1 MKGLYFLEGY
11 ILLNELDKNGLSVNI
26 LQELS
31 YESKM
36 GKSLVNSLR
45 KFEKEVLFEEV
56 SQMIRFYQEAEV
68 LDNVDLDYR
77 VKSVD
82 SCIRKY
88 NKFYPEMRLEKV
100 FNDILGFRMLVDSYD
115 ILLEGEIPQEVRI
128 VDMSRGKAKDDG
140 YRGVHLYYQPNHFH
154 YPIEIQANT
163 YYDRQMN
170 NWLHKYLYKRGYSDS
185 VGRTLRQEYESG
197 RILKELEFEEVLK
210 HVLSDSEEI

>member
-1 MKGLYFLEGY
+1 M
-11 ILLNELDKNGLSVNI
+11 LNELDKNGLSINI

-45 KFEKEVLFEEV
+45 KFEKDALFEEV
-56 SQMIRFYQEAEV
+56 SEMIRFYQEVEV

-77 VKSVD
+77 IKSVD

-115 ILLEGEIPQEVRI
+115 TLLEDEIPQEVRI
-128 VDMSRGKAKDDG
+128 VDMSSGKANDDG

-154 YPIEIQANT
+154 YPIEIQSNT

-170 NWLHKYLYKRGYSDS
+170 NWLHKYLYKRGYTDS
-185 VGRTLRQEYESG
+185 VGRTLRQEYENG
-197 RILKELEFEEVLK
+197 KILREQEFEEALK
-210 HVLSDSEEI
+210 YVLSCSKEI

>member
-1 MKGLYFLEGY
+1 MKGLYFWEGY
-11 ILLNELDKNGLSVNI
+11 ILLNELDKNGLSINI

-45 KFEKEVLFEEV
+45 KFEKDALFEEV
-56 SQMIRFYQEAEV
+56 SEMIRFYQEVEV

-77 VKSVD
+77 IKSVD

-115 ILLEGEIPQEVRI
+115 TLLEDKIPQEVRI
-128 VDMSRGKAKDDG
+128 VDMSSGKANDDG

-154 YPIEIQANT
+154 YPIEIQSNT

-170 NWLHKYLYKRGYSDS
+170 NWLHKYLYKRGYTDS
-185 VGRTLRQEYESG
+185 VGRTLRQEYENG
-197 RILKELEFEEVLK
+197 KILREQEFEEALK
-210 HVLSDSEEI
+210 YVLSCSKEI

>member
-1 MKGLYFLEGY
+1 M
-11 ILLNELDKNGLSVNI
+11 LNELDKNGLSVNI

-45 KFEKEVLFEEV
+45 KFEKEALFEEV
-56 SQMIRFYQEAEV
+56 SEMIRFYQEAEV

-115 ILLEGEIPQEVRI
+115 TLLKGIIPEGMRI
-128 VDMSRGKAKDDG
+128 VDMSFGKANDDG

-197 RILKELEFEEVLK
+197 KILKEQEFEEVLK
-210 HVLSDSEEI
+210 YVLSDS

>member
-1 MKGLYFLEGY
+1 M
-11 ILLNELDKNGLSVNI
+11 LNELEKNGLSVSI
-26 LQELS
+26 LRQLS

-45 KFEKEVLFEEV
+45 KFEKEALFEEV
-56 SQMIRFYQEAEV
+56 SEMIRFYQEAEV

-77 VKSVD
+77 IKSED

-100 FNDILGFRMLVDSYD
+100 FNDIFGFRMLVDSYD
-115 ILLEGEIPQEVRI
+115 TLLEGKIPEEVRI
-128 VDMSRGKAKDDG
+128 VDMSHGKANDDG
-140 YRGVHLYYQPNHFH
+140 YRGVHLYYQPNHFY

-185 VGRTLRQEYESG
+185 VGRTLRQEYENG
-197 RILKELEFEEVLK
+197 KILREQEFEEVLK
-210 HVLSDSEEI
+210 HVLSDSEKI

>member
-1 MKGLYFLEGY
+1 MKGLYFWEGY
-11 ILLNELDKNGLSVNI
+11 ILLNELDKNGLSINI

-45 KFEKEVLFEEV
+45 KFEKDALFEEV
-56 SQMIRFYQEAEV
+56 SEMIRFYQEVEV

-77 VKSVD
+77 IKSVD

-115 ILLEGEIPQEVRI
+115 TLLEDEIPQEVRI
-128 VDMSRGKAKDDG
+128 VDMSSGKANDDG

-154 YPIEIQANT
+154 YPIEIQSNT

-170 NWLHKYLYKRGYSDS
+170 NWLHKYLYKRGYTDS
-185 VGRTLRQEYESG
+185 VGRTLRQEYENG
-197 RILKELEFEEVLK
+197 KILREQEFEEALK
-210 HVLSDSEEI
+210 YVLSCSKEI

>member
-1 MKGLYFLEGY
+1 M
-11 ILLNELDKNGLSVNI
+11 LNELEKNGLSISI
-26 LQELS
+26 LRQLS

-45 KFEKEVLFEEV
+45 KFEKEALFEEV
-56 SQMIRFYQEAEV
+56 SEMIRFYQEAEV

-77 VKSVD
+77 VKSED

-115 ILLEGEIPQEVRI
+115 SLLEGKIPEEVRI

-170 NWLHKYLYKRGYSDS
+170 NWLHKYLYKRGYSDF

-197 RILKELEFEEVLK
+197 KILREQEFEEVLK

>member
-1 MKGLYFLEGY
+1 M
-11 ILLNELDKNGLSVNI
+11 LNELDKNGLSVNI

-45 KFEKEVLFEEV
+45 KFEKEALFEEV
-56 SQMIRFYQEAEV
+56 SEMIRFYQEAEV

-77 VKSVD
+77 IKSVD

-115 ILLEGEIPQEVRI
+115 TLLEGEIPQEVRI
-128 VDMSRGKAKDDG
+128 VDMS
-140 YRGVHLYYQPNHFH
+140 
-154 YPIEIQANT
+154 
-163 YYDRQMN
+163 
-170 NWLHKYLYKRGYSDS
+170 
-185 VGRTLRQEYESG
+185 
-197 RILKELEFEEVLK
+197 
-210 HVLSDSEEI
+210 

>member
-1 MKGLYFLEGY
+1 M
-11 ILLNELDKNGLSVNI
+11 LNELDKNGLSINI

-45 KFEKEVLFEEV
+45 KFEKEALFEEV
-56 SQMIRFYQEAEV
+56 SEMIRFYQEAEV

-115 ILLEGEIPQEVRI
+115 ILLKGKILEDVRI
-128 VDMSRGKAKDDG
+128 VDMSHGKANDDG

-170 NWLHKYLYKRGYSDS
+170 NWLHKYLYKRKYSDS

-197 RILKELEFEEVLK
+197 KILREQEFEEVLK
-210 HVLSDSEEI
+210 HVLFDSEEI